1 MTKAGL
7 INRKKLTSL
16 LIKPAGPDCNLYC
29 HYCFY
34 LKKSELFPR
43 THHHRMSLEVLE
55 ETIKQAMSQSG
66 PEIYFGWQGGEPA
79 LMGLDFFRQAVYF
92 QQKYGARKSVS
103 NGFQTNGLLI
113 NKDWARFFR
122 AHNFLVGLSLD
133 GPEPI
138 HDRYRRHSNGQ
149 GSWSKVVE
157 VAKLLLDSEVA
168 TNALVVVNDYSV
180 RFPEE
185 IYEFLK
191 SLGLTYMQFIPCL
204 EPDPE
209 NPEKPASFSAPAQQF
224 GDFLLKL
231 FELWQADFRDGRP
244 STYIRNFEAL
254 LFAFAGL
261 TPPDCTLY
269 KECGDYVVVEHNG
282 EVYSCDFYVQ
292 PEWKLGNVKEK
303 RLVEMLNSATQRKFG
318 KRKFHLPEE
327 CKKCQWLLFCRGGC
341 PKERGYL
348 PEPEKSFFCQSYQRF
363 FKQASPFFREL
374 VERLKKDTSFPEGK
388 N

>member
-1 MTKAGL
+1 MTKTDL

-16 LIKPAGPDCNLYC
+16 LIKPAGPDCNLRC

-34 LKKSELFPR
+34 LKKSELFPE
-43 THHHRMSLEVLE
+43 THLHRMSLEILK
-55 ETIKQAMSQSG
+55 ETIRQAMSQSG
-66 PEIYFGWQGGEPA
+66 PEIYFGWQGGEPT

-92 QQKYGARKSVS
+92 QQKYGAQKSVS

-113 NKDWARFFR
+113 NKDWAQFFR
-122 AHNFLVGLSLD
+122 TFNFLVGLSLD
-133 GPEPI
+133 GPEHI
-138 HDRYRRHSNGQ
+138 HDRYRRHASGQ

-157 VAKLLLDSEVA
+157 AAKLLLDSGVA

-209 NPEKPASFSAPAQQF
+209 NPRKPASFSVTAEEY
-224 GDFLLKL
+224 GDFWLKL
-231 FELWQADFRDGRP
+231 FELWKADFRDGRP
-244 STYIRNFEAL
+244 STYIREFESL

-261 TPPDCTLY
+261 TPPDCTLH
-269 KECGDYVVVEHNG
+269 KECGNYVVVEHNG
-282 EVYSCDFYVQ
+282 DVYSCDFYVQ

-303 RLVEMLNSATQRKFG
+303 RLVDMLNSATQRKFG
-318 KRKFHLPEE
+318 KRKSLLPEE
-327 CKKCQWLLFCRGGC
+327 CKKCEWLPYCRGGC
-341 PKERGYL
+341 PKERGYQ
-348 PEPEKSFFCQSYQRF
+348 PEPEKSYLCHSYRRF
-363 FKQASPFFREL
+363 FQQASPFFREL
-374 VERLKKDTSFPEGK
+374 VEKLKKDTFLPERK

>member
-1 MTKAGL
+1 MTKTDL
-7 INRKKLTSL
+7 LNRKKLTSL
-16 LIKPAGPDCNLYC
+16 LIKPAGPDCNLHC

-34 LKKSELFPR
+34 LKKSELFPD
-43 THHHRMSLEVLE
+43 THRHRMSQEILE
-55 ETIKQAMSQSG
+55 ETIRQAMSQSD
-66 PEIYFGWQGGEPA
+66 PEIYFGWQGGEPT
-79 LMGLDFFRQAVYF
+79 LMGLDFFRQAAYI
-92 QQKYGARKSVS
+92 QQKYGTQKSVS

-113 NKDWARFFR
+113 NKDWAQFFR

-133 GPEPI
+133 GPEHI
-138 HDRYRRHSNGQ
+138 HDRYRRHSSGQ
-149 GSWSKVVE
+149 GSWAKVVE
-157 VAKLLLDSEVA
+157 TSKLLLDSEVA

-204 EPDPE
+204 EPDPQ
-209 NPEKPASFSAPAQQF
+209 NPGKPTNFSVPADQY
-224 GDFLLKL
+224 GDFLLRLFKL
-231 FELWQADFRDGRP
+231 WKADLHDGRP

-261 TPPDCTLY
+261 TPPDCTLH
-269 KECGDYVVVEHNG
+269 KECGDYMVVEHNG

-292 PEWKLGNVKEK
+292 PEWKLGDVKEK
-303 RLVEMLNSATQRKFG
+303 RLIDMLNSAPQRKFG
-318 KRKFHLPEE
+318 KRKSHLPEE

-348 PEPEKSFFCQSYQRF
+348 PEPEKSYFCQSYQRF
-363 FKQASPFFREL
+363 FQQASPFFREL
-374 VERLKKDTSFPEGK
+374 VERQKKDTSFPEGK